1 MNDYTDFY
9 LFDGAYYGALH
20 MVQNNSCDFSLLTS
34 AVFFMEKKMLN
45 ADIVFWDV
53 ISTMMLRWRL
63 YPRGPQWRKDD

>member
-34 AVFFMEKKMLN
+34 AIFFMEKKMLN
-45 ADIVFWDV
+45 ADIVF
-53 ISTMMLRWRL
+53 
-63 YPRGPQWRKDD
+63 